1 MRRYDSEIEYIPTQF
16 ICEFIKVFT
25 GASGIRFSSSLHP
38 TGKNVVLFDQKMMQC
53 KSVVLKRVNSLNLQA
68 IELM

>member
-16 ICEFIKVFT
+16 ICEFIRIFT

-38 TGKNVVLFDQKMMQC
+38 TGKNIVMFDQELMECRQ
-53 KSVVLKRVNSLNLQA
+53 VFLKKVNSMNLKA
-68 IELM
+68 IEL